1 MTNVIRAQETMVQE
15 GRETIGLDLSDHE
28 GTYVVLDAV
37 GEVRKQGKVKLSTGG
52 LLRVFGGRT
61 PALIALEVGTHSPWV
76 ERELKALGHETLV
89 ANARQVGL
97 ISKNRKKNDR
107 EDAERLARLARSD
120 PRLLAPIQHR
130 GVQAQAD
137 LAVLRSRDSLVRS
150 RTLLINHVRG
160 AVKSVGGRLGRCSAD
175 SFAVKMREQVP
186 ASLQAALL
194 PLLDTIMQMTVQ
206 LKELTRQLEKIS
218 QSYPETRLL
227 RQVKGVGLLTSL
239 GMVLVLEDPGRFR
252 KSRQVGAYLGLTTR
266 QHASGDS
273 DPQLHITKAGDEFL
287 RRLLVQSAH
296 YVLGPFGPD
305 TDLRRWGLKLAG
317 QGNKIRRRKAIIAV
331 ARKLAVLLHRLWS
344 TGEVYEPLR
353 GQSPA

>member
-1 MTNVIRAQETMVQE
+1 MTNAIRKQERMLE
-15 GRETIGLDLSDHE
+15 EARETIGLDLSDRE
-28 GTYVVLDAV
+28 GTYVVLDGS
-37 GEVRKQGKVKLSTGG
+37 GEVRKHGKVTLTTGG
-52 LLRVFGGRT
+52 LTRLFAGRT
-61 PALIALEVGTHSPWV
+61 PALVALEVGTHSPWV
-76 ERELKALGHETLV
+76 ERELQALGHDTLV

-97 ISKNRKKNDR
+97 ISKSRKKNDR

-130 GVQAQAD
+130 GARAQAD

-175 SFAVKMREQVP
+175 SFAVKMREQLP

-194 PLLDTIMQMTVQ
+194 PLCDTILQITGQ
-206 LKELTRQLEKIS
+206 IKDLTRQLEKLA
-218 QSYPETRLL
+218 QNYPETQLL
-227 RQVKGVGLLTSL
+227 RQIKGVGLLTSL
-239 GMVLVLEDPGRFR
+239 GMVLVLEDPNRFAR
-252 KSRQVGAYLGLTTR
+252 SRQVGAYLGLTTR

-273 DPQLHITKAGDEFL
+273 DPQLHITKAGDVFL

-317 QGNKIRRRKAIIAV
+317 QGNKIRRRKAIVAV
-331 ARKLAVLLHRLWS
+331 ARKLAVLLHSLWRN
-344 TGEVYEPLR
+344 GEVYEPLR
-353 GQSPA
+353 NAQA